1 MECISL
7 CAYMER
13 LIFVLCQPV
22 YFCIEPSLDFFLEIF
37 DYYTI
42 SYKHQ
47 SVYDKWTAIK
57 ILLIIY
63 YEKKY
68 YNKVQ

>member
-7 CAYMER
+7 CAYMAR
-13 LIFVLCQPV
+13 LIFVLRQPV
-22 YFCIEPSLDFFLEIF
+22 YSCIEPSLDFFLQIF

-47 SVYDKWTAIK
+47 GVYAKWTAIK
-57 ILLIIY
+57 ILLLHIIIKNY
-63 YEKKY
+63 
-68 YNKVQ
+68 